1 MERKA
6 AAVSLSAK
14 ATLKVRSAILI
25 FISSEVKSVS
35 SSLSSAGV
43 VVTVSPSCSIGS
55 SEQETQPGT
64 TTSSRMGN
72 QKRNFF
78 IILDLKRY
86 ASVLVVTRSARRPVR
101 QPHHARF
108 LPHCA
113 PRTNMT
119 SFAKSDRYLTLH
131 RSLRPP
137 QNLGIYP
144 QCKIIYSYASLFY
157 THYSNNN
164 PNYRT
169 SQALQPVFPKHP
181 QASSRPRNQKPAHR
195 PVSPQATP
203 AGFSSE
209 GDTQGGTTGPISP
222 SPLQHIL
229 RHIRRFFL
237 TLTGKTVRL

>member
-64 TTSSRMGN
+64 TPNSRMGN
-72 QKRNFF
+72 QKRNVF
-78 IILDLKRY
+78 IVFDWKRFCIGSRCFALCPTTRKAT
-86 ASVLVVTRSARRPVR
+86 ASCS
-101 QPHHARF
+101 F
-108 LPHCA
+108 LA
-113 PRTNMT
+113 P
-119 SFAKSDRYLTLH
+119 
-131 RSLRPP
+131 LRPTNKHGFICQVGVAVSHSP
-137 QNLGIYP
+137 ATSAAPSQHLGIYP

-157 THYSNNN
+157 THYSNDN

-169 SQALQPVFPKHP
+169 SQALQP
-181 QASSRPRNQKPAHR
+181 ASQ
-195 PVSPQATP
+195 
-203 AGFSSE
+203 SSSVLFR
-209 GDTQGGTTGPISP
+209 I
-222 SPLQHIL
+222 H
-229 RHIRRFFL
+229 
-237 TLTGKTVRL
+237 K

>member
-55 SEQETQPGT
+55 SEQKTQPGT
-64 TTSSRMGN
+64 TPNSRMGN
-72 QKRNFF
+72 QKRNVF
-78 IILDLKRY
+78 IVFDWKRFCIGSRCFALCPTTRKAT
-86 ASVLVVTRSARRPVR
+86 ASCSFLAPLRPTNKHDFICQVGSPSHTRRPLR
-101 QPHHARF
+101 
-108 LPHCA
+108 
-113 PRTNMT
+113 PRPPNTWGFIH
-119 SFAKSDRYLTLH
+119 SAKLSTPTLH
-131 RSLRPP
+131 FFTH
-137 QNLGIYP
+137 ITA
-144 QCKIIYSYASLFY
+144 II
-157 THYSNNN
+157 TRITEPH
-164 PNYRT
+164 RRC
-169 SQALQPVFPKHP
+169 SQSSQKHS

-195 PVSPQATP
+195 PVSPQPTS

-209 GDTQGGTTGPISP
+209 GDIQGGTTGPISP

-229 RHIRRFFL
+229 RHIRRFFSNFNW
-237 TLTGKTVRL
+237 

>member
-64 TTSSRMGN
+64 TTSSRMEN

-86 ASVLVVTRSARRPVR
+86 ASVLVVTRSTRRPVR

-169 SQALQPVFPKHP
+169 SQALQPVFPKTSP
-181 QASSRPRNQKPAHR
+181 GFFQTPEPKARTSPRL
-195 PVSPQATP
+195 
-203 AGFSSE
+203 
-209 GDTQGGTTGPISP
+209 TTGHPRRVLVRRRHPRGHHRTFLPEPPAAYSAPYSPIFSN
-222 SPLQHIL
+222 
-229 RHIRRFFL
+229 FNW
-237 TLTGKTVRL
+237 